1 VVRFIEMSSRGG
13 EISMYHCPAIQRR
26 RHLHEL
32 LSLLQQRPVV
42 ALLGPRQVG
51 KTTLARMVLD
61 EYSGAVD
68 AHRPV
73 LATENLDDIFTWQE
87 TRQVSQSL
95 TFNYQRQLFLPED
108 TEATRTLAGKRLT
121 VYELND
127 GTVQVRHDGKVLTMT
142 SFAKEEAKITQGA
155 IVSNKLLSGVLQQI
169 KDKQATKDSENLA
182 KARTKR
188 DKPLLLQRIK
198 ATG

>member
-1 VVRFIEMSSRGG
+1 
-13 EISMYHCPAIQRR
+13 
-26 RHLHEL
+26 
-32 LSLLQQRPVV
+32 
-42 ALLGPRQVG
+42 
-51 KTTLARMVLD
+51 
-61 EYSGAVD
+61 
-68 AHRPV
+68 
-73 LATENLDDIFTWQE
+73 
-87 TRQVSQSL
+87 
-95 TFNYQRQLFLPED
+95 LFLPED